1 MRGLLIKDFQ
11 LVKNQKTTLFIFLAI
26 SLAMLLSQ
34 WTYFSFVFGFLTF
47 SGLIFTIGTFSYDE
61 FQNGLSFLMTL
72 PIQRKHYVQEKY
84 LFGWILI
91 TIFCLVS
98 LVLAIFGANYQ
109 GEVLSIHDWIIMTGM
124 VYVWFLFFFSCV
136 LPVQLKFGS
145 TNNNAPM
152 FIAMA
157 VFALCIYLIYQ
168 IGLWCGIDFMLVL
181 DSLEPLMLLGIMILI
196 TCVTWYISYRISCYI
211 IEKREF

>member
-26 SLAMLLSQ
+26 SLVMLLSQ

-47 SGLIFTIGTFSYDE
+47 SGLIFTIGTLSYDE

-91 TIFCLVS
+91 TIFCFFS
-98 LVLAIFGANYQ
+98 LILAIFGANYQ

-124 VYVWFLFFFSCV
+124 VYVWFLFFFSCM
-136 LPVQLKFGS
+136 LPVQLKFGP

-152 FIAMA
+152 FIVMA

-168 IGLWCGIDFMLVL
+168 VGLWCGIDFILVL
-181 DSLEPLMLLGIMILI
+181 DSLEPLMLLGMMILI
-196 TCVTWYISYRISCYI
+196 TCITWYISYRISCYI